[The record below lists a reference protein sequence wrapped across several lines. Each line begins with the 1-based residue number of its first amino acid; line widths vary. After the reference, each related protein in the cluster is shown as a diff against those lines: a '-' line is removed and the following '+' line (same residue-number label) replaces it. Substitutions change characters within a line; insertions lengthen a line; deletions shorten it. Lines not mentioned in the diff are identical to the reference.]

1 MTVGFVS
8 VQWRE
13 IYTWKIKTHRQEIKW
28 TYSWTIRWLRLGWRG
43 LIADDLRD
51 KPTRDV
57 CNDGM
62 IILLVGKPI
71 GALDFF
77 FGGSD
82 VGTKM
87 MREIN
92 K

>member
-1 MTVGFVS
+1 
-8 VQWRE
+8 
-13 IYTWKIKTHRQEIKW
+13 
-28 TYSWTIRWLRLGWRG
+28 
-43 LIADDLRD
+43 LIADDFRD

-77 FGGSD
+77 LDDSD
-82 VGTKM
+82 VGTK
-87 MREIN
+87 I
-92 K
+92 

>member
-1 MTVGFVS
+1 MTSFRICTMN
-8 VQWRE
+8 WYIHER
-13 IYTWKIKTHRQEIKW
+13 IKRRRKKKW
-28 TYSWTIRWLRLGWRG
+28 TYYSWTVRWLRLGWRG
-43 LIADDLRD
+43 LIADDFRD

-77 FGGSD
+77 LDDSD
-82 VGTKM
+82 VGTKIWW
-87 MREIN
+87 E